1 MRLVLAADYPSF
13 FQVLWTVVV
22 FFAWVA
28 WIWLLVVIL
37 SDLFRRRDVGGWAKA
52 AWVVFLLVLPFL
64 GVLAY
69 LIAQHDGMAERRQQ
83 DFDSAQRQFD
93 ARVQQ
98 AVPQQQDGAASEI
111 EKAARLR
118 DQGTITQAEF
128 EQIKSKTLAAA

>member
-98 AVPQQQDGAASEI
+98 AVTQQDGAASEI